1 MYFSPMELNVFVK
14 QFADC
19 LMSEDASA
27 IHAQTEFKKLDEWGS
42 MMALIVI
49 AMVDSEYNKT
59 LTAEDIHAAK
69 TIEALFK
76 IVEEK

>member
-1 MYFSPMELNVFVK
+1 MELNVFVK

-19 LMSEDASA
+19 LMSEDSNS
-27 IHAQTEFKKLDEWGS
+27 INAQTEFKKLEEWGS

-59 LTAEDIHAAK
+59 LTAEDIHAAQ
-69 TIEALFK
+69 TVEALFK
-76 IVEEK
+76 IVERK

>member
-14 QFADC
+14 RFAEC
-19 LMSEDASA
+19 LMNDDSK
-27 IHAQTEFKKLDEWGS
+27 IVTVQTEFKKLEEWGS

-69 TIEALFK
+69 TVEELFK
-76 IVEEK
+76 IVEGK